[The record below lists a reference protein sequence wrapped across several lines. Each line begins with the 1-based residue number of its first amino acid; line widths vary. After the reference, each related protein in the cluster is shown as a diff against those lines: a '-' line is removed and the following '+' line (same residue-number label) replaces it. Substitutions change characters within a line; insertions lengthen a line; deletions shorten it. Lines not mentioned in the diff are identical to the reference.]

1 MSATATQSNAMV
13 ATGKASPATPSR
25 APAFIPCAPA
35 PAQGTLLL
43 LAGQNVEVVGER
55 MSVGAAVEP
64 AVKVAQRRCEPAPGA
79 HDQAVEPAAH
89 GVRRVHRKN
98 QLPIVGTEGEQRR
111 GGPGAHPQADAVEV
125 GEETREPVL

>member
-13 ATGKASPATPSR
+13 ATGKASPATPCFR
-25 APAFIPCAPA
+25 PAFIPCAPA

-55 MSVGAAVEP
+55 MSVGAAIEP
-64 AVKVAQRRCEPAPGA
+64 AVEVAERRGEPAPGA
-79 HDQAVEPAAH
+79 HDQTVEPAAH
-89 GVRRVHRKN
+89 RVRRVHGKN

-111 GGPGAHPQADAVEV
+111 GRAGAHAQ
-125 GEETREPVL
+125 T